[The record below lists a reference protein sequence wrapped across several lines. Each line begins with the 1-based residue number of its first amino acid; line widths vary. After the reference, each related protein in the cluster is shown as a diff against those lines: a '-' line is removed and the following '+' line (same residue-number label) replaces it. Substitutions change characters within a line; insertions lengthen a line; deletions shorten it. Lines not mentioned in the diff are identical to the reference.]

1 MRASSVL
8 ALTFLGACASGS
20 ESPTADVTISVDS
33 TGRYPV
39 VTVRGEPP
47 LWRLESLAVI
57 TPEPGVGFSRIQSIA
72 LDPSGGVWVADV
84 REGFVHR
91 YDDDGN
97 LVETRGRMGSGPGEF
112 LSAYAIASDSGG
124 LILWDIQNSRTT
136 RWHADG
142 TFDQSWV
149 WMGGRSGGGPVQW
162 HWRGKVPML
171 YAPAARRDG
180 GGNRDLFFAMGV
192 HGRSDTLEFHR
203 IPAPPSGLSRQC
215 DGASGSIWF
224 WSSPFR
230 PQPSLTLYGDRAVMA
245 AGDQYELVYVEPLA
259 DTVQVVR
266 RVVQPMPVTDS
277 MWEEASAEY
286 RADTDTMALS
296 NCSGEFLRLPTHD
309 MIHDLV
315 GDSEGRLWVENTSVH
330 GRRWDVWRMDS
341 LLGSVVAP
349 VRSDRWGPRPS
360 FLGDRFAVVAPGPEG
375 GLEVRLFRVIP

>member
-1 MRASSVL
+1 
-8 ALTFLGACASGS
+8 
-20 ESPTADVTISVDS
+20 
-33 TGRYPV
+33 
-39 VTVRGEPP
+39 
-47 LWRLESLAVI
+47 
-57 TPEPGVGFSRIQSIA
+57 
-72 LDPSGGVWVADV
+72 
-84 REGFVHR
+84 
-91 YDDDGN
+91 
-97 LVETRGRMGSGPGEF
+97 
-112 LSAYAIASDSGG
+112 
-124 LILWDIQNSRTT
+124 
-136 RWHADG
+136 
-142 TFDQSWV
+142 
-149 WMGGRSGGGPVQW
+149 
-162 HWRGKVPML
+162 
-171 YAPAARRDG
+171 
-180 GGNRDLFFAMGV
+180 
-192 HGRSDTLEFHR
+192 
-203 IPAPPSGLSRQC
+203 
-215 DGASGSIWF
+215 
-224 WSSPFR
+224 
-230 PQPSLTLYGDRAVMA
+230 MA